1 MADVSRQVP
10 ASLIADR
17 YRVQEQIGAGGMG
30 IVWKA
35 WDERLDRPVA
45 IKQLHPARG
54 MDHAEAERAIARAM
68 REARITARLHH
79 QHAVQIFDVVEQDG
93 QPCLIMPYLPS
104 KSLLALLREQGPLSP
119 EEVAR
124 IGGQVASALAAAHAA
139 GIVHRDVT
147 PGNILVT
154 EDGSAKI
161 SDFGISRALGDSTIT
176 STGMV
181 IGTPAYL
188 APEVARGGPTTQS
201 SDVFSLGATLYT
213 AVEGRPPFGTHE
225 NSMALLHEVASGQV
239 TPPRRAGRLTSLL
252 DRLLA
257 RSPAARP
264 SMAEAAEELAA
275 LADPPPSAARSVPAD
290 SVPADRAAPAGP
302 VPAGPAPAGAVTA
315 GSRPP
320 SAAGTAATRVF
331 PTASPAEG
339 VRTEPSDEPPL
350 DRPTRRSP
358 RRELVFALI
367 GVAAGLAILLAL
379 LVPTLG
385 DGPGNAARKPF
396 PSSAPTQTAPSAV
409 PPTSSSTSSPTPT
422 TTSSPTRK
430 ASSPPRSTSSSSVR
444 GTPTAAQLTAAIA
457 GYYRLVPGDTDA
469 GWSRL
474 TRAYQTSTAV
484 SRDYYETFWGSVQ
497 AVSARNI
504 SASPPGT
511 VVATLTYSMKDGR
524 TIRERTSFGLVMDGG
539 ILKINSSHV
548 LSSQQV

>member
-104 KSLLALLREQGPLSP
+104 KSLLALLREQGALSP

-290 SVPADRAAPAGP
+290 SVPADRAAPD
-302 VPAGPAPAGAVTA
+302 GPAPAGAVTA

-320 SAAGTAATRVF
+320 SAAGAAATAVF

>member
-1 MADVSRQVP
+1 VADVSRQLP

-17 YRVQEQIGAGGMG
+17 YRVQERIGTGGMG

-54 MDHAEAERAIARAM
+54 MDQAEAERAVARAM
-68 REARITARLHH
+68 REARITAKLHH

-104 KSLLALLREQGPLSP
+104 KSLHALLRERGPLSP

-225 NSMALLHEVASGQV
+225 NSMALLHEVASGRV
-239 TPPRRAGRLTSLL
+239 TPPRRAGQLTSLL
-252 DRLLA
+252 GRLLA
-257 RSPAARP
+257 PSPDARP
-264 SMAEAAEELAA
+264 SMA
-275 LADPPPSAARSVPAD
+275 
-290 SVPADRAAPAGP
+290 
-302 VPAGPAPAGAVTA
+302 
-315 GSRPP
+315 
-320 SAAGTAATRVF
+320 
-331 PTASPAEG
+331 
-339 VRTEPSDEPPL
+339 
-350 DRPTRRSP
+350 
-358 RRELVFALI
+358 
-367 GVAAGLAILLAL
+367 
-379 LVPTLG
+379 
-385 DGPGNAARKPF
+385 
-396 PSSAPTQTAPSAV
+396 
-409 PPTSSSTSSPTPT
+409 
-422 TTSSPTRK
+422 
-430 ASSPPRSTSSSSVR
+430 
-444 GTPTAAQLTAAIA
+444 
-457 GYYRLVPGDTDA
+457 
-469 GWSRL
+469 
-474 TRAYQTSTAV
+474 
-484 SRDYYETFWGSVQ
+484 
-497 AVSARNI
+497 
-504 SASPPGT
+504 
-511 VVATLTYSMKDGR
+511 
-524 TIRERTSFGLVMDGG
+524 
-539 ILKINSSHV
+539 
-548 LSSQQV
+548 